1 MDLCSAAATSSV
13 VEAVRASELS
23 HVKVIVGGAPVT
35 PEFAAWVLERN
46 FDAFGEWRDIARGMG
61 IGQESKDWTF
71 LTRIQLGLYSVLGA
85 LRATGDWRAVHDEL
99 RNSDPAPTEVGR
111 QHQAWKAART

>member
-1 MDLCSAAATSSV
+1 M
-13 VEAVRASELS
+13 
-23 HVKVIVGGAPVT
+23 
-35 PEFAAWVLERN
+35 ERN

-61 IGQESKDWTF
+61 IARESKDWTF

-85 LRATGDWRAVHDEL
+85 LRATRDWRAIHDEL
-99 RNSDPAPTEVGR
+99 RKGDPPKTVLGR